1 MMEKEKKIG
10 LLVLIVTMGFSIS
23 VFYHYAQGIYLG
35 KPYPDNTFLFSPGD
49 KFNDF
54 YNVVRGSADLD
65 PYRPGKIY
73 PYFAFGSFVA
83 YLFSLIKPWAVSWLI
98 FLLLFFSSFILLAK
112 YYLYGLRSKLNSQQ
126 LLTIFV
132 FVFLTYPVIFA
143 VDRSNF
149 DLLISL
155 LIFLFAITYGKH
167 KFIISTIPL
176 AMAIAIKPY
185 AVVFAIVYIINKK
198 LKEALLLI
206 FNTSLLTVFSL
217 IFYKDGL
224 FVEIQKFIVA
234 TVAYEKSMTD
244 GVIFHF
250 SSDLYNF
257 LIIIVRFVSKL
268 FGSEINLLGNPT
280 FILIYTI
287 AAIVIFILIT
297 IYLLKKPQPFWKVMA
312 ILTILIILLPCS
324 TNDYRLV
331 YLFVPLLMYLV
342 SNNKS
347 RLDMPTIILWGLLL
361 IPKNYY
367 TISEDQNI
375 GMIINPLLLIGLLIL
390 LVFYRTPKMIPGNK
404 NSLYP
409 VIQ

>member
-1 MMEKEKKIG
+1 MEKEKKIG
-10 LLVLIVTMGFSIS
+10 LLVLIVIMGFSIS

-132 FVFLTYPVIFA
+132 FVFLTYPVLFA

-234 TVAYEKSMTD
+234 TVAYGKAMTD
-244 GVIFHF
+244 GAIFHF

-257 LIIIVRFVSKL
+257 LILIVGFVSRL
-268 FGSEINLLGNPT
+268 CGAEINLLWNPQ
-280 FILIYTI
+280 FKLFYAI
-287 AAIVIFILIT
+287 AAIIIFILIS
-297 IYLLKKPQPFWKVMA
+297 IYLWKRPQPFWKVMA
-312 ILTILIILLPCS
+312 ILTILIILLPYS
-324 TNDYRLV
+324 TNDYRLT
-331 YLFVPLLMYLV
+331 YLFIPLLMYLV

-390 LVFYRTPKMIPGNK
+390 LVFYRTPKMIPENK